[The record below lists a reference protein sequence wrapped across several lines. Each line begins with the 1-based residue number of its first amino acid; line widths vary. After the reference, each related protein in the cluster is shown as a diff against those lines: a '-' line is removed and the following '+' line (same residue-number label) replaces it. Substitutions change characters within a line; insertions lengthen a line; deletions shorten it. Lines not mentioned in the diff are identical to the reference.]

1 MNRKRVLLIGI
12 LALIV
17 ILLSYVVVA
26 YAIPVSKF
34 RKRTQAFNQYV
45 VERSKES
52 STEAEYKLE
61 LTVDEYKDFQNKLL
75 QDGWHMTIL
84 NNGLELIEY
93 KNYYAVPLN
102 ISDNNYYEVLKV
114 VRNQEKVEI
123 FYEARLNISIVPF
136 VRIK

>member
-34 RKRTQAFNQYV
+34 RKRTQAFNQYI

-75 QDGWHMTIL
+75 QDGWYMTIL
-84 NNGLELIEY
+84 DNGLELIEY